1 MKVSEIL
8 AGSTKAYP
16 SIEIVPPL
24 RGITKDELLESIAP
38 FMEFSPKYINVTSH
52 RDEFEYREEADGSF
66 SRHLL
71 RNRINET
78 TVCAA
83 IMSKYDV
90 EVVPHLICG
99 GSTKEEIESKL
110 DNLEFLGIN
119 NIVALR
125 GDSMT
130 GEKRFTP
137 TPGGYSFASELVE
150 GIRSYQ
156 GSAGY
161 KRKRG
166 MDSSTSL
173 GMTEGGN
180 GMTEGGNGKTER
192 GNGMTEKEL
201 GRGKRLAEER
211 FFCIGVGAY
220 PEKHFEAANIETD
233 ILNLK
238 RKVDAGA
245 DYIITQMFFDNK
257 VYYDFVEKCRAAGI
271 TVPIVP
277 GLKPLSTARQISVLP
292 EAFSLDIPLELTG
305 EIEKHRN
312 DKEAVY
318 RIGTEWCTMQCKDL
332 LKHGVPAV
340 HFYTMG
346 KSRNITDILRECF

>member
-8 AGSTKAYP
+8 AASKKAYP

-52 RDEFEYREEADGSF
+52 RDEYEYREEADGTF
-66 SRHLL
+66 SRHLV

-99 GSTKEEIESKL
+99 GSTKEEIESRL
-110 DNLEFLGIN
+110 DNLAFLGIN

-125 GDSMT
+125 GDSMS

-137 TPGGYSFASELVE
+137 TPGGYRYANELVD

-156 GSAGY
+156 GSNSYRRSHGLQT
-161 KRKRG
+161 
-166 MDSSTSL
+166 DD
-173 GMTEGGN
+173 
-180 GMTEGGNGKTER
+180 
-192 GNGMTEKEL
+192 
-201 GRGKRLAEER
+201 R

-238 RKVDAGA
+238 RKIDAGA

-257 VYYDFVEKCRAAGI
+257 IYYDFVDKCRAAGI
-271 TVPIVP
+271 TVPIIP

-292 EAFSLDIPLELTG
+292 EAFSLDIPLELTQ
-305 EIEKHRN
+305 EIEKVKD
-312 DKEAVY
+312 DKDAVY
-318 RIGTEWCTMQCKDL
+318 RIGTEWCAMQCKDL
-332 LKHGVPAV
+332 LAHGVPAV

>member
-1 MKVSEIL
+1 MKISEIL
-8 AGSTKAYP
+8 ANSTKAYP

-38 FMEFSPKYINVTSH
+38 FMEFAPKYINVTSH
-52 RDEFEYREEADGSF
+52 RDEFEYREEADGTF
-66 SRHLL
+66 SKHLI

-83 IMSKYDV
+83 IMSRYDV

-110 DNLEFLGIN
+110 DNLAFLGIN

-137 TPGGYSFASELVE
+137 TPGGYRYASELVE

-156 GSAGY
+156 GSNSYRREHGLETDDRY
-161 KRKRG
+161 
-166 MDSSTSL
+166 
-173 GMTEGGN
+173 
-180 GMTEGGNGKTER
+180 
-192 GNGMTEKEL
+192 
-201 GRGKRLAEER
+201 
-211 FFCIGVGAY
+211 FCIGVGAY

-238 RKVDAGA
+238 KKVDAGA
-245 DYIITQMFFDNK
+245 DYIITQMFFDNQI
-257 VYYDFVEKCRAAGI
+257 YYDFVEKCRAAGI
-271 TVPIVP
+271 TVPIIP
-277 GLKPLSTARQISVLP
+277 GLKPLSTARQINVLP
-292 EAFSLDIPLELTG
+292 EAFSLDIPLELTQ
-305 EIEKHRN
+305 EITKHAG
-312 DKEAVY
+312 DKDAVY

-332 LKHGVPAV
+332 LKNNVPAV

-346 KSRNITDILRECF
+346 KSKNITDILRECF

>member
-8 AGSTKAYP
+8 NASIKAFP
-16 SIEIVPPL
+16 SIEIVPPM
-24 RGITKDELLESIAP
+24 RGITKTELLESIAP

-66 SRHLL
+66 SKHLI

-99 GSTKEEIESKL
+99 GTTVEEIESKL
-110 DNLEFLGIN
+110 DNLAFMGIN
-119 NIVALR
+119 NLVALR
-125 GDSMT
+125 GDSMS

-137 TPGGYSFASELVE
+137 TPGGYRYASELVE

-156 GSAGY
+156 GSNTY
-161 KRKRG
+161 RR
-166 MDSSTSL
+166 
-173 GMTEGGN
+173 
-180 GMTEGGNGKTER
+180 ER
-192 GNGMTEKEL
+192 GLETDD
-201 GRGKRLAEER
+201 RY
-211 FFCIGVGAY
+211 FCIGVGAY
-220 PEKHFEAANIETD
+220 PEKHFEAPNLETD
-233 ILNLK
+233 IENLK

-245 DYIITQMFFDNK
+245 DYVITQMFFDNQ

-271 TVPIVP
+271 NVPIIP
-277 GLKPLSTARQISVLP
+277 GLKPISTARQVSVLP
-292 EAFSLDIPLELTG
+292 EAFSLDIPLELTQ
-305 EIEKHRN
+305 EIAKAGD
-312 DKEAVY
+312 DKAAVY
-318 RIGTEWCTMQCKDL
+318 QIGTEWCAMQCKDL
-332 LKHGVPAV
+332 IAHGAPAV

-346 KSRNITDILRECF
+346 KSDNITRILKECF

>member
-8 AGSTKAYP
+8 NASTKAFP
-16 SIEIVPPL
+16 SIEIVPPM
-24 RGITKDELLESIAP
+24 RGITKTELLESIAP

-66 SRHLL
+66 SKHLI

-99 GSTKEEIESKL
+99 GSTIEEVESKL
-110 DNLEFLGIN
+110 DNLAFMGIN

-125 GDSMT
+125 GDSMS

-137 TPGGYSFASELVE
+137 TPGGYRYASELVE

-156 GSAGY
+156 GSNTY
-161 KRKRG
+161 RR
-166 MDSSTSL
+166 
-173 GMTEGGN
+173 
-180 GMTEGGNGKTER
+180 ER
-192 GNGMTEKEL
+192 GLETDD
-201 GRGKRLAEER
+201 RY
-211 FFCIGVGAY
+211 FCIGVGAY
-220 PEKHFEAANIETD
+220 PEKHFEAPNLETD
-233 ILNLK
+233 IANLK

-245 DYIITQMFFDNK
+245 DYVITQMFFDNQ

-271 TVPIVP
+271 NVPIIP
-277 GLKPLSTARQISVLP
+277 GLKPLSTARQVSVLP
-292 EAFSLDIPLELTG
+292 EAFSLDIPLELTQ
-305 EIEKHRN
+305 EIAKAGN
-312 DKEAVY
+312 NKAAVY
-318 RIGTEWCTMQCKDL
+318 QIGTEWCAMQCKDL
-332 LKHGVPAV
+332 IAHGVPAV

-346 KSRNITDILRECF
+346 KSDNITRILQDCF